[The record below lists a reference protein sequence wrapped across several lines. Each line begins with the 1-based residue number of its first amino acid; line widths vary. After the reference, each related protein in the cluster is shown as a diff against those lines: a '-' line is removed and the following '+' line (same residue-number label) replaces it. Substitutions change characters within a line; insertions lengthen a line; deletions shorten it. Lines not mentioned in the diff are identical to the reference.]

1 MKLKKVRAV
10 FFMIVGLACV
20 APWAVSDDA
29 GTVAPDDAK
38 AAGKFV
44 AYYFHGNARCATCRK
59 IEAYSEEAISTG
71 FESKL
76 ADGRL
81 EWRVVNIDE
90 SQNMHFVRDF
100 QLVTK
105 SVVLAEYNDG
115 EVVRWENLKDVLQLV
130 RSKDRFVDY
139 VQTRTREFLA
149 EG

>member
-10 FFMIVGLACV
+10 FFLIVGLACV
-20 APWAVSDDA
+20 APRAMSDDA
-29 GTVAPDDAK
+29 GTAAPDDAK
-38 AAGKFV
+38 AAGKVV

-59 IEAYSEEAISTG
+59 IEAYSEEAIRSA

-81 EWRVVNIDE
+81 EWRAVNVDE
-90 SQNMHFVRDF
+90 SENKHFVRDF

-105 SVVLAEYNDG
+105 SVVLVEYSDD
-115 EVVRWENLKDVLQLV
+115 EVVRWENLKDVWQLV
-130 RSKDRFVDY
+130 RNKDRFVDY
-139 VQTRTREFLA
+139 VQTQTRGFLG

>member
-1 MKLKKVRAV
+1 VARKVV
-10 FFMIVGLACV
+10 V
-20 APWAVSDDA
+20 
-29 GTVAPDDAK
+29 
-38 AAGKFV
+38 
-44 AYYFHGNARCATCRK
+44 YYFHGNARCATCRK
-59 IEAYSEEAISTG
+59 IEAYSEEAIRSG

-76 ADGRL
+76 SDGRL

-90 SQNMHFVRDF
+90 SQNMHFVQDF

-115 EVVRWENLKDVLQLV
+115 EVVRWENLKDVWQLV

>member
-1 MKLKKVRAV
+1 MRLSIIRGFLLILAS
-10 FFMIVGLACV
+10 LACV
-20 APWAVSDDA
+20 APWAVGDDA
-29 GTVAPDDAK
+29 GNEESVNATVARK
-38 AAGKFV
+38 VV
-44 AYYFHGNARCATCRK
+44 AFYFHGNARCATCRK
-59 IEAYSEEAISTG
+59 IEAYSEEAIRSG

-76 ADGRL
+76 SDGRL

-90 SQNMHFVRDF
+90 SQNMHFVQDF

-115 EVVRWENLKDVLQLV
+115 EVVRWENLKDVWQLV